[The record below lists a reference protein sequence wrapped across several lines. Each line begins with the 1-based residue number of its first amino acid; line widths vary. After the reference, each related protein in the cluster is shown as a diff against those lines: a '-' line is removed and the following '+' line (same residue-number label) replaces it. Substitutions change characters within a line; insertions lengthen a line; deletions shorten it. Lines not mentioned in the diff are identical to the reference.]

1 LLKVELNTIKIK
13 STNFTNMSKILSL
26 LYIFNGDI
34 HYVVV
39 MWMMISFVLCC
50 RVRSGDYL
58 LGMSLEGHAL
68 YWNLYTK
75 HLDAENQKLD
85 QQSSTSYIIY
95 ISDHFYL

>member
-1 LLKVELNTIKIK
+1 LLKVELKIK

-34 HYVVV
+34 HYVV

-75 HLDAENQKLD
+75 HLDAGNQKLD

-95 ISDHFYL
+95 ISDHFYLW